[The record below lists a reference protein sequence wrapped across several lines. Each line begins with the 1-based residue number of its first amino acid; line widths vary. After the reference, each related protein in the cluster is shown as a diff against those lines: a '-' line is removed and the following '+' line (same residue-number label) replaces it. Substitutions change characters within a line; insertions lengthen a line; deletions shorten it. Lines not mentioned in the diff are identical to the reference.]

1 MPIAVQSQ
9 PSGLVFGLLSLTAN
23 QTKPLSDAVFSRLS
37 SPGAC
42 RGVTIKLR
50 SGAAKLVDK
59 SDATDGWTLTVG
71 SPFGDDTASG
81 LEGWYIQET
90 AGSTATIEVICRTGG
105 IS

>member
-1 MPIAVQSQ
+1 MPLVSVQSQ

-59 SDATDGWTLTVG
+59 SGATDGWTLTS
-71 SPFGDDTASG
+71 SPFGDDTASSI
-81 LEGWYIQET
+81 EGWYVQET
-90 AGSTATIEVICRTGG
+90 AGSTAAVEVICRTGG
-105 IS
+105 VS